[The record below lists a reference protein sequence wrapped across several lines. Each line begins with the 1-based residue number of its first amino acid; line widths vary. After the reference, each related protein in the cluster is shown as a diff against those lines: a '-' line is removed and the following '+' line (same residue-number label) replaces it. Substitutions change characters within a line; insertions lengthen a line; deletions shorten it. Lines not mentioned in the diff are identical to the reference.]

1 MQNVEDRIARKTR
14 RTKETEVT
22 VILSFLHNPTVSVA
36 TDLPFFNHLLTAMA
50 FHGHFS
56 LNVHAVGD
64 VQVDPHHLVEDTA
77 LVLGDVLKS
86 IAKKSGPLTRF
97 GHSVIPM
104 DDSLAEVVIDVCE
117 RPFLVYNAD
126 FPQTSAGDFDIF
138 LLREFLFALVNRA
151 GITLHANI
159 RYGQNSH
166 HMAEA
171 LFKALGKAIFTA
183 YTPAEHR
190 GGIRSTKGIL

>member
-1 MQNVEDRIARKTR
+1 MEDRIARKTR

-22 VILSFLHNPTVSVA
+22 VILSFLDNPTISVA

-56 LNVHAVGD
+56 LNVKAAGD
-64 VQVDPHHLVEDTA
+64 VHVDPHHLVEDTA
-77 LVLGDVLKS
+77 LVLGDALKS
-86 IAKKSGPLTRF
+86 ITKNSGPLTRF

-126 FPQTSAGDFDIF
+126 FPQTNAGDFDIF

-183 YTPAEHR
+183 YTPVESR
-190 GGIRSTKGIL
+190 GEIRSTKGIL